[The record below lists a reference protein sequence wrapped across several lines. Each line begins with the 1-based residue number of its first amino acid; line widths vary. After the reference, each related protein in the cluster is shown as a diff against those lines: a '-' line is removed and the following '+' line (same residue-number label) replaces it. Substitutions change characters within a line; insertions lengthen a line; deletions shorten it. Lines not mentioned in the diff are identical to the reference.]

1 MHLPRVIKQGPN
13 APNEYLAYLTKP
25 EMSHLRANPAAPHSE
40 RLPDTGALNTYN
52 GVPLFWEMGPG
63 GGPGGGHTGPGE
75 TSAEGE
81 AMAAAISSDAA
92 RDDAMGAFGYG
103 QRGQVDP
110 RDSTGFGGGYDDPYG
125 DWGGGESAR
134 DAKPGRKS
142 GPIGPQGGG
151 AGGQEGPRGP
161 TEAEIMAQNIAAAMD
176 KINAFFGGRQGVYDA
191 LQRSSYDLSKSGVE
205 DSFNRAQRNLRFQM
219 LRQGLETG
227 QPDIDLRA
235 QMAKVKSD
243 SLAESMRHAQSL
255 SERLRARDEAKRANL
270 YAMAMSGKL
279 LPGQVG
285 GAAGTLSAGIPSAW
299 SGISNIP
306 WSIPQGYA
314 GPGYSGGTM
323 PTWSDEEPSY
333 FGVLS

>member
-52 GVPLFWEMGPG
+52 GVPLFWIDSGYAGPSVGDIGDPEDPRGFVDAPGHAESGAEMY
-63 GGPGGGHTGPGE
+63 
-75 TSAEGE
+75 
-81 AMAAAISSDAA
+81 
-92 RDDAMGAFGYG
+92 GYSEHG
-103 QRGQVDP
+103 QKDP
-110 RDSTGFGGGYDDPYG
+110 RDATGFGGGYDDPYG
-125 DWGGGESAR
+125 DWGGGDSAR
-134 DAKPGRKS
+134 DAKPGQKS

-151 AGGQEGPRGP
+151 AGGQEVPRGP

-255 SERLRARDEAKRANL
+255 SERLRARDEAKRSNL